1 MSCDLVREQLAD
13 YSAGFL
19 EDADRGR
26 VEAHLGA
33 CDMCRAH
40 LAELRALDRLMA
52 GDRTTAPQSLVL
64 RVMDGVGPASV
75 RPRHAWVYLL
85 DDLGPAL
92 AAMVLLPAIL
102 LLALR
107 EAAAWTSTT
116 HPLDL
121 AALFAQPTTAVAA
134 TLGMALVAGV
144 ALWFS
149 QQVAGSLA
157 RI

>member
-1 MSCDLVREQLAD
+1 MTCNLVREQLAD
-13 YSAGFL
+13 YSVGFL

-26 VEAHLGA
+26 IEAHLA
-33 CDMCRAH
+33 SCDACRAH
-40 LAELRALDRLMA
+40 LAELRALDQLMA
-52 GDRTTAPQSLVL
+52 ADRVSAPPTLML
-64 RVMDGVGPASV
+64 RVMDRVGPASA

-85 DDLGPAL
+85 DGIGPAL

-107 EAAAWTSTT
+107 EAATWTSAT
-116 HPLDL
+116 HALDL

-144 ALWFS
+144 VLWFS
-149 QQVAGSLA
+149 KQVAGSLV